1 MCSTPYSVQYIILHT
16 LKILYLNNFGGEQ
29 VLKKLPYRTT
39 QYFWTLH
46 CKQCGILHT
55 IWRIAHYLVYCTL
68 HSTEHCNITGEL
80 TPAKITPHSC
90 SLTTYKRYL
99 VVTEVYTV
107 LHTIWH
113 TAHYMAYCTLNGVL
127 HTAQHTIHCTPQHNL
142 RLDPSKN
149 KSTLL
154 LNFFCEQDMF
164 CCHRSVQCV
173 VYWLLYI
180 LQYNL

>member
-1 MCSTPYSVQYIILHT
+1 MLRALPADQK
-16 LKILYLNNFGGEQ
+16 KILVWPLQELGDHWDEQSWSKECWLGGEQ
-29 VLKKLPYRTT
+29 VKKKLPYRTT

-55 IWRIAHYLVYCTL
+55 IWRIAHYLLYCTL

-80 TPAKITPHSC
+80 TPAKITTHSC
-90 SLTTYKRYL
+90 SLTTYKIYL
-99 VVTEVYTV
+99 VVAEVYTI

-154 LNFFCEQDMF
+154 
-164 CCHRSVQCV
+164 
-173 VYWLLYI
+173 
-180 LQYNL
+180 